1 MMKPQYR
8 TTTRNMQVREKPN
21 EEAFEIEG
29 YFIVYDDE
37 TELWDGVYEKI
48 DRNALDGQL
57 DKDIRALY
65 DHDTSKVLGRVKNNT
80 LRLESDDKG
89 LKGIV
94 TINRDDPEALSI
106 YQKIKRG
113 DVDQC
118 SFGFIPTKQDRSTRP
133 GGGELFTVRELD
145 LIEVSVVAFPA
156 YENTSIA
163 ARKKDYE
170 RDEIKKF
177 KQRMRGKLDGF
188 KDTNA

>member
-1 MMKPQYR
+1 MMKAQYR
-8 TTTRNMQVREKPN
+8 TATREMEIREKPD
-21 EEAFEIEG
+21 EKTLEIEG
-29 YFIVYDDE
+29 YFIVFDDE
-37 TELWDGVYEKI
+37 TELWDGVFEKI
-48 DRNALDGQL
+48 DRDAVVGQL

-118 SFGFIPTKQDRSTRP
+118 SFGFVPLKQERSKRP
-133 GGGELFTVRELD
+133 DGGELFTVRELD

-163 ARKKDYE
+163 ARKKDFE
-170 RDEIKKF
+170 KNEINNF
-177 KQRMRGKLDGF
+177 KERMRGKLNGF
-188 KDTNA
+188 KNINA

>member
-1 MMKPQYR
+1 MKPQYR

-89 LKGIV
+89 
-94 TINRDDPEALSI
+94 
-106 YQKIKRG
+106 
-113 DVDQC
+113 
-118 SFGFIPTKQDRSTRP
+118 RP
-133 GGGELFTVRELD
+133 
-145 LIEVSVVAFPA
+145 
-156 YENTSIA
+156 
-163 ARKKDYE
+163 
-170 RDEIKKF
+170 
-177 KQRMRGKLDGF
+177 
-188 KDTNA
+188 